1 MDFFGK
7 VQKIR
12 FSSFASLFSS
22 FLFPQNS
29 AEVRAIRKPPFTG
42 VFFNEAGSIQAY
54 PYAEITG
61 FVISYGAKIEEF
73 LIVPYFGAANSK
85 KRITLTFPP

>member
-1 MDFFGK
+1 MRP
-7 VQKIR
+7 R
-12 FSSFASLFSS
+12 FSG

-29 AEVRAIRKPPFTG
+29 AKVRAIKKPPFTG
-42 VFFNEAGSIQAY
+42 GFFNEAGSIQAY